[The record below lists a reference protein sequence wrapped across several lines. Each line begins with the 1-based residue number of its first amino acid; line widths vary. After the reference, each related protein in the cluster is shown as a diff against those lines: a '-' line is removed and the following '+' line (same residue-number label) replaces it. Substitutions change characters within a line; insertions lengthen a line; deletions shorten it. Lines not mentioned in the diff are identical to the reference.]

1 MRGATS
7 LRGRAVSAIDAVDAS
22 TLPPHAIDA
31 TRLAAAAWLC
41 EGPTS
46 VKEDAAP
53 IPVVEMEKCG
63 YRGST
68 TADEQPSATAFC
80 TASSV
85 KGCQ

>member
-1 MRGATS
+1 MRS
-7 LRGRAVSAIDAVDAS
+7 LRCRAVSAIAAVDAS

-31 TRLAAAAWLC
+31 TRLAATAWLC
-41 EGPTS
+41 EGPTPS
-46 VKEDAAP
+46 KKEDAATR
-53 IPVVEMEKCG
+53 PVVEMEKCG

-85 KGCQ
+85 NGCQ